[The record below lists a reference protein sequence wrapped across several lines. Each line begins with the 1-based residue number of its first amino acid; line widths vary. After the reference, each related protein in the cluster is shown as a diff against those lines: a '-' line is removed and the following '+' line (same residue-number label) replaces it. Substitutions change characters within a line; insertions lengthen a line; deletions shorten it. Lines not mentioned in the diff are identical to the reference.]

1 MVMIDSK
8 SLILKYR
15 PNKWDEVIGQKEVVR
30 SLKQIVEKKSSHAFL
45 LTGPSGTGKTTLSRI
60 IAQSVGCTGNGDIS
74 EIDAATFTG
83 IDDMRSIT
91 VGLRYR
97 PFGKN
102 SVKAIIV
109 DEAHALSRQAWQ
121 SLLKSV
127 EEPPSW
133 AYWFFCTT
141 DIGRIPDTIKTRCS
155 TYQLKPVS
163 INDLSE
169 LLVGIAET
177 EQFKVSDDVIDVCVK
192 EAQGSP
198 RQAISNLA
206 TCADVVDRIE
216 GARLLKSALTGQG
229 EAIDLA
235 RMLVKGANWTQ
246 LLPILNKIK
255 DQNAESIRQVVRAY
269 VTTALLENKN
279 DESVVSGMVIL
290 EHFSTPFINTNDG
303 VSPILLAVG
312 RIIFS

>member
-1 MVMIDSK
+1 MVDSA

-15 PNKWDEVIGQKEVVR
+15 PTQWNEVIGQQEVVR
-30 SLKQIVEKKSSHAFL
+30 SLKQVVAKGSSHSFL
-45 LTGPSGTGKTTLSRI
+45 LTGPSGCGKTTLARI
-60 IAQSVGCTGNGDIS
+60 ISQSVGCTGNGDVS

-83 IDDMRSIT
+83 IDDMRSVTI
-91 VGLRYR
+91 GLRYR
-97 PFGKN
+97 PLGKGL
-102 SVKAIIV
+102 VKAIIC

-127 EEPPSW
+127 EEPPPW

-163 INDLSE
+163 INALSE
-169 LLVGIAET
+169 LLIKIADK
-177 EQFKVSDDVIDVCVK
+177 EQFQVSDDVIDVCVK

-206 TCADVVDRIE
+206 ACADIVDRIE
-216 GARLLKSALTGQG
+216 AARLLKSALTGQG

-235 RMLVKGANWTQ
+235 RLLVRGATWTQ

-255 DQNAESIRQVVRAY
+255 DQSAESIRQVVRAY
-269 VTTALLENKN
+269 VTTALLDNKDEN
-279 DESVVSGMVIL
+279 SVVSGMAIL
-290 EHFSTPFINTNDG
+290 EQFSQPFVNTNDG
-303 VSPILLAVG
+303 ISPILLAIG
-312 RIIFS
+312 RIVFS

>member
-1 MVMIDSK
+1 MIDSE

-15 PNKWDEVIGQKEVVR
+15 PTKWTEVIGQNEVVR
-30 SLKQIVEKKSSHAFL
+30 SLKQIVDKKSSHAFIF
-45 LTGPSGTGKTTLSRI
+45 TGPSGTGKTTLARI
-60 IAQSVGCTGNGDIS
+60 VANQVGSVNSGDIL

-97 PFGKN
+97 PLGKS
-102 SVKAIIV
+102 SVKSIIC

-127 EEPPSW
+127 EEPPTW

-141 DIGRIPDTIKTRCS
+141 DLGRIPDTIKTRCS
-155 TYQLKPVS
+155 TYSLKLVS
-163 INDLSE
+163 NNDLYE
-169 LLVGIAET
+169 LLAKIANAE
-177 EQFKVSDDVIDVCVK
+177 EFNVSEDVVDICVK

-206 TCADVVDRIE
+206 ACADIQDRKE
-216 GARLLKSALTGQG
+216 AARLLKSALTGEG

-235 RMLVKGANWTQ
+235 RLLVKGANWNQ

-255 DQNAESIRQVVRAY
+255 DQNPESIRQVIRAY
-269 VTTALLENKN
+269 VTTALLSQTQE
-279 DESVVSGMVIL
+279 DPVISGMRIL
-290 EHFSTPFINTNDG
+290 EHFSQSFASDNSI
-303 VSPILLAVG
+303 SPIILACG
-312 RIIFS
+312 KIIFD